1 MGAGAGQTFTVI
13 QTIQQAM
20 VEIGLPKPTSVVS
33 NTEITVQQFLG
44 LLNRCGNE
52 MLVGFPWE
60 QMIKEWTVPTVAG
73 QAKYDLPTDWNYF
86 LDQTQWDRTNHW
98 PLLGPKSAQEW
109 QQIKSGSIASGPRLR
124 YRVVGAKFEIFPT
137 PGTPPPALIMEY
149 VSINW
154 LMDSN
159 NPALLYSYPVNDSD
173 VILFDPWIVVAFLKM
188 KFKEEKGLDT
198 TAAQKDFSVTW
209 ESRIGKNKGGPVL
222 SLSPVM
228 GSPFVGIQN
237 VPDGNWGL

>member
-20 VEIGLPKPTSVVS
+20 GEIGLPRPTVAVS
-33 NTEITVQQFLG
+33 STEITVQQFVG

-52 MLVGFPWE
+52 MVMGFPW
-60 QMIKEWTVPTVAG
+60 QQLCKEWTVPTVAG
-73 QAKYDLPTDWNYF
+73 QAKYDLPDDWNYF

-109 QQIKSGSIASGPRLR
+109 QQVKSGSIASGPRLR
-124 YRVVGAKFEIFPT
+124 YRVNEAKFEIFPA
-137 PGTPPPALIMEY
+137 PGDPPPALVMEY
-149 VSINW
+149 ISINW

-159 NPALLYSYPVNDSD
+159 NPTLRYSYPVNDSD
-173 VILFDPWIVVAFLKM
+173 VILLDPWVVTSFLKL

-198 TAAQKDFSVTW
+198 TAAQKDFSVVW
-209 ESRIGKNKGGPVL
+209 EARIGKNKGGPIL
-222 SLSPVM
+222 SLSPVRAM
-228 GSPFVGIQN
+228 PFVGIQN